1 MLQEKIV
8 VMVEQLAN
16 PPPIG
21 MSLCLNNL
29 LPPVEIQTLE
39 MFRSEDE
46 QLVGHELVE
55 ALRKFKLSKVP
66 PLSPSSRHESFLN
79 FKTTIVHLKGNSYR
93 QRNVKSNYRK
103 LGFKVVQDLL
113 TKK

>member
-21 MSLCLNNL
+21 MSLCLSNL

-46 QLVGHELVE
+46 QLVGHE
-55 ALRKFKLSKVP
+55 
-66 PLSPSSRHESFLN
+66 
-79 FKTTIVHLKGNSYR
+79 
-93 QRNVKSNYRK
+93 
-103 LGFKVVQDLL
+103 
-113 TKK
+113 